1 MTRFAWKWLALALAL
16 VVGGCAGELN
26 DPDAFIGEPGGGAKD
41 AETILA
47 ESCTSVGC
55 HDDSANPAMGLNLLS
70 PGVADRVVDVEATGF
85 VCGNTVLV
93 VAGDPEGSHLLDKV
107 LGICGTQMPPLP
119 LEADEIDTLRQWIV
133 DLGGS

>member
-1 MTRFAWKWLALALAL
+1 MTGFASKWLALSAAL

-26 DPDAFIGEPGGGAKD
+26 DPNAFIGEPGGDKD

-47 ESCTSVGC
+47 ESCTSAGC
-55 HDDSANPAMGLNLLS
+55 HDDSASPAMGLDLLS
-70 PGVADRVVDVEATGF
+70 PGVADRVIDVEATGF
-85 VCGNTVLV
+85 VCANTVLV

-119 LEADEIDTLRQWIV
+119 LDSDEIDTLRQWIV